1 MPKYLVLPK
10 IGMNMEEALI
20 GEWLVKPGDKVEKDQ
35 MVVRAETDKAIQDIF
50 ATEAGVVYKL
60 LAEPG
65 DMVSCQE
72 RIAILLDE
80 GEEYKEEDEGQ
91 EVPGNTEQ
99 ENLVEDM
106 EKTDFRISPLAKK
119 TAKELGI
126 SEETLNPAEKGKRI
140 VKADVLRCAEEQKAF
155 QTQSEED
162 IFVPFSR
169 KRQVIARRMTES
181 SNQKPRVTMVTTVE
195 CERLMAFREHL
206 KTKARIGYN
215 EILAKAC
222 SAVLRKNPEW
232 NCIRKEEGV
241 LQKSEVNIGI
251 AVDTKEG
258 LLVPVLKNVDKK
270 GVLQLSEEFQG
281 LVEKARDGSLLAEEM
296 SGGTFSISNVG
307 MYGIESFNPIVN
319 PPECFILGVGC
330 MKERAIVVNHEVCV
344 RVCMEL
350 SLSFDHAV
358 FDGAAAA
365 KLLKEIKEVLEEPMM
380 MLA

>member
-65 DMVSCQE
+65 DIVSCQE

-270 GVLQLSEEFQG
+270 GV
-281 LVEKARDGSLLAEEM
+281 
-296 SGGTFSISNVG
+296 
-307 MYGIESFNPIVN
+307 
-319 PPECFILGVGC
+319 
-330 MKERAIVVNHEVCV
+330 
-344 RVCMEL
+344 
-350 SLSFDHAV
+350 
-358 FDGAAAA
+358 
-365 KLLKEIKEVLEEPMM
+365 
-380 MLA
+380 